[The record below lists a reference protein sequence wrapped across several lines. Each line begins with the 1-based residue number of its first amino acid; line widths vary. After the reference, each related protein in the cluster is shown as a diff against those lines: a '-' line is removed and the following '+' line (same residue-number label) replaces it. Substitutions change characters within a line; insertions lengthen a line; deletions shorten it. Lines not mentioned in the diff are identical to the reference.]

1 MTKQRHRAE
10 NCVAKRRVE
19 LKRLKIYFKKMGVAL
34 TELLLIKEIDLN
46 FLHNKV
52 LIVDAPMWLYQF
64 LSSIRQRDGSL
75 LTDSKGNVTSH
86 LMGLL
91 TRVSNLTQQDI
102 KLAFVFDGEP
112 PKLKHMTLE
121 KRKEIKLEAQKK
133 FEKAKEKE
141 DLELMKK
148 YAARTSRLTEEMIN
162 EAKKLIEG
170 FGLPVI
176 SAPSEAEAQA
186 SFIVKNED
194 AFALATNDADAMLFE
209 APKIVRNLNMA
220 GKKKRKDKLSYE
232 TITPDLIDLHE
243 NLKHLQINQEQLIVL
258 AMLIGTDYNSGGI
271 KGIGPKTALKLVKN
285 HRTNFEPLFREAKWD
300 DFFDFSWKEVFE
312 LIKHMPVDNDYNL
325 KWSDV
330 DEEKIVKLLVDKH
343 DFSGERVKNQIESLI
358 KEKHKKS
365 QKGLGEFFG

>member
-1 MTKQRHRAE
+1 
-10 NCVAKRRVE
+10 
-19 LKRLKIYFKKMGVAL
+19 MGVAL
-34 TELLLIKEIDLN
+34 TELLLIREIGLD

-91 TRVSNLTQQDI
+91 ARISNLTQQNI
-102 KLAFVFDGEP
+102 KLAFVFDGKP

-121 KRKEIKLEAQKK
+121 KRKETKIEAQKK
-133 FEKAKEKE
+133 FEKAKERE

-148 YAARTSRLTEEMIN
+148 YAARTSRLTEEMIE
-162 EAKKLIEG
+162 EAKKLVEA

-176 SAPSEAEAQA
+176 NAPSEAEAQA
-186 SFIVKNED
+186 SFIVKNHY
-194 AFALATNDADAMLFE
+194 AFAIATNDADALLFE

-220 GKKKRKDKLSYE
+220 GKKKKTNKLSFE
-232 TITPDLIDLHE
+232 TINPDLI
-243 NLKHLQINQEQLIVL
+243 NLEDNLRHLQINQEQLVAL

-271 KGIGPKTALKLVKN
+271 KGIGPKTALKLVKEYEN
-285 HRTNFEPLFREAKWD
+285 NFEKLFKEVKWN
-300 DFFDFSWKEVFE
+300 DFFDFSWHEVFD
-312 LIKHMPVDNDYNL
+312 LIKNMPVNKHYHL
-325 KWSDV
+325 KWAGI
-330 DEEKIVKLLVDKH
+330 DEEKIMGLLVDKH
-343 DFSGERVKNQIESLI
+343 DFSEERVRNQIESLI
-358 KEKHKKS
+358 KEKQKKR

>member
-1 MTKQRHRAE
+1 
-10 NCVAKRRVE
+10 
-19 LKRLKIYFKKMGVAL
+19 MGVAL
-34 TELLLIKEIDLN
+34 TELLLIKEIDLE
-46 FLHNKV
+46 FLKNKT

-91 TRVSNLTQQDI
+91 ARISNLTQQNI

-121 KRKEIKLEAQKK
+121 KRKEIKIEAQKK
-133 FEKAKEKE
+133 FEKARERE

-148 YAARTSRLTEEMIN
+148 YAARTSRLTEEMIE
-162 EAKKLIEG
+162 EAKKLVEA

-176 SAPSEAEAQA
+176 NAPSEAEAQA
-186 SFIVKNED
+186 SFIVKNND
-194 AFALATNDADAMLFE
+194 AFAIATNDADALLFE

-232 TITPDLIDLHE
+232 TINPDIIDLKE
-243 NLKHLQINQEQLIVL
+243 NLHHLGIKQEQLIAL

-271 KGIGPKTALKLVKN
+271 KGIGPKTALKLVKTYG
-285 HRTNFEPLFREAKWD
+285 TNFEVLFNEAKWSN
-300 DFFDFSWKEVFE
+300 FFDFSWQEVFG
-312 LIKHMPVDNDYNL
+312 LIKNMQVDNDYNL
-325 KWSDV
+325 KWTNV
-330 DEEKIVKLLVDKH
+330 DDEKIMKLLVDGH
-343 DFSGERVKNQIESLI
+343 DFSEERVKNQIEGLV
-358 KEKHKKS
+358 KEKSKKN